1 MSKNVADAMWE
12 LLSAAGV
19 RRCYGI
25 VGDALNPTISGHPE
39 LVLQEAANNLNL
51 VTSPSLRP

>member
-12 LLSAAGV
+12 LLQAAGV

-25 VGDALNPTISGHPE
+25 VGDALNHTID
-39 LVLQEAANNLNL
+39 A
-51 VTSPSLRP
+51 LRRNGSIEFIHVRHE